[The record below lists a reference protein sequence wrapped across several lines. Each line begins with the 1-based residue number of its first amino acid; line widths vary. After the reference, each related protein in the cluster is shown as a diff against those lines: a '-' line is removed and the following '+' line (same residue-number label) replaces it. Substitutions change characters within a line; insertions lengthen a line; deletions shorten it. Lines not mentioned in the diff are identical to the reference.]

1 MWFGQLINVSVSIL
15 KFSSRARYALRMMV
29 EFARQKG
36 DDSISLGHV
45 AKRTKIS
52 RRYLDQLVQGLKQA
66 SLIRGFSG
74 RGGGYQL
81 TRPAADIRVNEI
93 IEAAIGPINVVD
105 CVRHPEICLKAQQC
119 ECRPVYDL
127 LNKKIIQVLEE
138 VSLQDLANRDLLNPS
153 QEFDLEGFA
162 CPSR

>member
-1 MWFGQLINVSVSIL
+1 V

-29 EFARQKG
+29 EIARQESSS
-36 DDSISLGHV
+36 SISLGQV
-45 AKRTKIS
+45 AKKTKIS

-66 SLIRGFSG
+66 SLIRAVSG

-81 TRPAADIRVNEI
+81 TRPAAKIRVNEI

-105 CVRHPEICLKAQQC
+105 CVRHPEICLKAEQC

-127 LNKKIIQVLEE
+127 LNKKIIQVLGD
-138 VSLQDLANRDLLNPS
+138 VSLKDLANRDLLS
-153 QEFDLEGFA
+153 SDQEADLEGFA
-162 CPSR
+162 CPTRHTEEEQHQLGSK